1 MLRVN
6 NGVNGMNLNGNALDA
21 LAGDSAAMRSLRSL
35 IRKVSAADSTVLILG
50 ESGTGKELV
59 ARAVHG
65 LSKRA
70 AQGFVPINCGA
81 IPSELLES
89 ELFGH
94 RKGSFTGAISDRKG
108 RFEMAQNGSLFLD
121 EIGDMRLDMQVKLL
135 RVLQERVIDRV
146 GDQESIPVN
155 VRVIAATHRNLD
167 DAVTNGQFRAD
178 LFYRLNVFPLV
189 VPSLREREGDV
200 GVLFD
205 HFAAQ
210 AAGPDEK
217 PVTASTALKAHLI
230 QHSWPGN
237 CRELLNFVERL
248 TVLWPGHEVDLSMI
262 PGAMLPGNKKPIEGA
277 GGPAWDELDAI
288 LGLSEVDNTACAEE
302 PGLNDADRSL
312 ASLADS
318 EVESVAETPIP
329 LQGVDLKEIIGNI
342 EQSWIKKALK
352 ATNGNVTHAA
362 EMLGLRRTTLIERMR
377 KYELSD
383 F

>member
-1 MLRVN
+1 MRGS
-6 NGVNGMNLNGNALDA
+6 NGVNGLNLNGDALSA
-21 LAGDSAAMRSLRSL
+21 LAGESAAMRSLRSL
-35 IRKVSAADSTVLILG
+35 IRKVSVADSTVLILG

-70 AQGFVPINCGA
+70 SQGFVPINCGA
-81 IPSELLES
+81 IPAELLES

-108 RFEMAQNGSLFLD
+108 RFELAQNGSLFLD

-167 DAVTNGQFRAD
+167 DAVANGQFRAD

-210 AAGPDEK
+210 AAGPDDK
-217 PVTASTALKAHLI
+217 PIKASSSLKAHLN

-248 TVLWPGHEVDLSMI
+248 TVLWPGHEVDLPMI
-262 PGAMLPGNKKPIEGA
+262 PGAMLPGNKRPIDGA

-288 LGLSEVDNTACAEE
+288 LGLSEPDEIESSSPSLQNASGMGDDVVDM
-302 PGLNDADRSL
+302 D
-312 ASLADS
+312 
-318 EVESVAETPIP
+318 TPIP
-329 LQGVDLKEIIGNI
+329 SDGIDLKEIISNI

-352 ATNGNVTHAA
+352 ATEGNVTHAA